1 MLYGLLVT
9 FFVILSLFLGL
20 LILVQKG
27 KGGLGLGYFGGSSQ
41 LIFGGSGGQD
51 ILQKITWF
59 CGSLFMFLVLVLA
72 LLKVSTVQKSTF
84 LPTNKAAQ
92 VTQEEQAA
100 EPDASETI
108 QEEPVEQK

>member
-51 ILQKITWF
+51 ILQKMTWI
-59 CGSLFMFLVLVLA
+59 CGSLFMLLVLLLA
-72 LLKVSTVQKSTF
+72 ILKVSTMQRSSF
-84 LPTNKAAQ
+84 LPTTKAVQTQQEAPQAPAQ
-92 VTQEEQAA
+92 EPATQEA
-100 EPDASETI
+100 PAS
-108 QEEPVEQK
+108 QE